1 MDIIS
6 TYNQLKEKDINLDL
20 LSEISELRDFCEEEN
35 NKEYYF
41 LCSNLI
47 IKILINEGLLDDALK
62 TAVYTQSLF
71 DDYKSIYQEIY
82 KELLDNLAYIYITNQ
97 NYLRALEVEHL
108 KKEFL
113 DSSKQEEVNR
123 WLLECSYIHEA
134 IGEKN
139 EALTKLKAIL
149 MNNPTDFTKSVALSN
164 LIKLYIDLNDL
175 SSAKEKL
182 VECFD
187 LVNRINDNE
196 GIRYCEYLNG
206 KINHLEKNYEESYV
220 FLSKLVDG
228 ITQLDSENFN
238 YLNEFIS
245 LLSDM
250 EKYQEGLNLASKYLD
265 IVNSSTDL
273 ENRLV
278 FYKSYLRLNL
288 LINKKKKGFFDYTQL
303 LDQINML
310 ETEMLKNKNIKTTEL
325 RENDL
330 LIESE
335 NSAKTISKKLVEG
348 IESLDF
354 KAKDSIRSF
363 LIKYSYS
370 LVNKIPMDEIQYYLF
385 DKSVSTV
392 LPVLPTN
399 INLISSYQYR
409 NNRLYE
415 RKINYRDI
423 EKTAIL
429 KIIEEQ
435 KLFSCDLS
443 KPSNS
448 YVDAITGNDFTYN
461 YLVAIP
467 LFNDQGIFGCALH
480 LSKSDYIVSN
490 FSLAFLKTAALV
502 FESHLVN
509 LLFIENNKLENKLLA
524 TATNELNYGIFY
536 YNDYNKKM
544 FLSDNLK
551 NILNLSN
558 EIFIN
563 QYNSLVLQSDLEEYS
578 KKHQAISAKT
588 GYSITYH
595 LNINNENVL
604 FREQANPIELN
615 NSLYYVGT
623 IDKVIIDDVINEIN
637 RDKLLSISE
646 LKRDLERKKNKSFV
660 GLVIKSNLSKINIVQ
675 KDDYLYHLSSELKD
689 HYQTAIYLMDDM
701 FVLLFD
707 DYTVKDLKKKITKSL
722 FKKYDCKYTIL
733 QYPKLLV
740 RLDDFIGFAKFILKQ
755 EIVETE
761 IEFSNELYAKYI
773 SVCTINSCVNTAI
786 VNDNVDLLAQ
796 HVTLD
801 SQLVGYFITPNI
813 MGVYNDPNV
822 LKVIDKELQYKLDE
836 YIINQL
842 ECKDFISIYS
852 LSLDSLLNICTGSVK
867 EIKENAKIVFEI
879 KEVDSIDPLMINQI
893 IQILAKTKC
902 RLIISSR
909 LLKAITIDNLINN
922 GSVILGFNEVIDENY
937 LHNYKEFI
945 TPYYFNIL
953 NGLKIGKVIRKLSE
967 LNI

>member
-6 TYNQLKEKDINLDL
+6 TYNQLKEKEVNLDL
-20 LSEISELRDFCEEEN
+20 LSEISELRDFCEEED

-41 LCSNLI
+41 LCTNLI
-47 IKILINEGLLDDALK
+47 IKIFINEGLLDDALK
-62 TAVYTQSLF
+62 TAVYAQSLF
-71 DDYKSIYQEIY
+71 DDYKSQYQEIY
-82 KELLDNLAYIYITNQ
+82 KTLLDNLAYIYITNQ

-113 DSSKQEEVNR
+113 DSNNQEEVNR

-149 MNNPTDFTKSVALSN
+149 LNNPSDFTKSVALSN

-175 SSAKEKL
+175 NSAKEKL
-182 VECFD
+182 VECFE
-187 LVNRINDNE
+187 LANQINDNE

-206 KINHLEKNYEESYV
+206 KIAHLERNYDESYV
-220 FLSKLVDG
+220 FLSKLVNS
-228 ITQLDSENFN
+228 ISQLDSENFN
-238 YLNEFIS
+238 YFNEFIS

-250 EKYQEGLNLASKYLD
+250 EKYQEGLDLASKYLD

-303 LDQINML
+303 LDQINTI
-310 ETEMLKNKNIKTTEL
+310 EIEMLKNKNIRTTEL

-330 LIESE
+330 IIESE
-335 NSAKTISKKLVEG
+335 NSAKTISKKLLDG
-348 IESLDF
+348 IETLNF
-354 KAKDSIRSF
+354 KEKDSIRNF
-363 LIKYSYS
+363 LLKYSYS
-370 LVNKIPMDEIQYYLF
+370 LINKIPMDEIQYFIF

-399 INLISSYQYR
+399 IDLISSYQYR

-415 RKINYRDI
+415 RKIKYRDV

-429 KIIEEQ
+429 KVLEEQ
-435 KLFSCDLS
+435 KIFSCDLS
-443 KPSNS
+443 KPINS
-448 YVDAITGNDFTYN
+448 FVDAITGNDLSYN
-461 YLVAIP
+461 YLVAVP

-490 FSLAFLKTAALV
+490 FSLAFLKTAAFI
-502 FESHLVN
+502 FEAHFVN

-544 FLSDNLK
+544 ILSDNLK
-551 NILNLSN
+551 NLLKLSN
-558 EIFIN
+558 EILIN
-563 QYNSLVLQSDLEEYS
+563 QYNSLVVQNDLDEYS
-578 KKHQAISAKT
+578 KKHQAISAKI

-595 LNINNENVL
+595 LNINDEKIL

-623 IDKVIIDDVINEIN
+623 IDKVVIDEVINEIN
-637 RDKLLSISE
+637 RDKLLSINE
-646 LKRDLERKKNKSFV
+646 LKRDLESKKNKSFS
-660 GLVIKSNLSKINIVQ
+660 GLVIKSNLSMISIDK
-675 KDDYLYHLSSELKD
+675 KDDYLYHLFLDLKAQ
-689 HYQTAIYLMDDM
+689 YQTSVYLMDDL

-707 DYTVKDLKKKITKSL
+707 NYSTKDLKKKIAKNLFTK
-722 FKKYDCKYTIL
+722 YGCKYTLL

-740 RLDDFIGFAKFILKQ
+740 RLDDFIGFSKFILKQ
-755 EIVETE
+755 ENIDLE
-761 IEFSNELYAKYI
+761 IEFTNELYAQYI

-786 VNDNVDLLAQ
+786 VNDKVELLAQ

-801 SQLVGYFITPNI
+801 NQLVGYFITPNI
-813 MGVYNDPNV
+813 MGIYNDPNV
-822 LKVIDKELQYKLDE
+822 LKVIDKDLQYRLDE
-836 YIINQL
+836 CIINQL
-842 ECKDFISIYS
+842 ENKDFISIYS
-852 LSLDSLLNICTGSVK
+852 LSLDSLLNICINK
-867 EIKENAKIVFEI
+867 EIKETAKIVFEI
-879 KEVDSIDPLMINQI
+879 KEEANIDSLKINRI
-893 IQILAKTKC
+893 IQSLSTTKC
-902 RLIISSR
+902 RLIISNN
-909 LLKAITIDNLINN
+909 LLRAITLDNLIIN
-922 GSVILGFNEVIDENY
+922 GSVILGFNEVIEEKY
-937 LHNYKEFI
+937 LNNFKEFI

-953 NGLKIGKVIRKLSE
+953 NGLKISKVVRKLSE